1 MGFQLNA
8 KMLTRAPALLL
19 AAGVLWIG
27 IAPTIHASEQVGQS
41 AVTNSQDATPR
52 FVIPTTHDGIGRIVA
67 QVRLNGAGPFR
78 FVVDTG
84 ATHSAVS
91 AELSKKLN
99 LVNQKAGATS
109 VLLSGVTGSAQVAIV
124 RVESLEVGK
133 LSLGPLDMP
142 VIEAVLADA
151 DGVLGADA
159 LVDSRLTIEFKHD
172 RILIEKSSVQAAPR
186 YFYTVPVRFGFGRLL
201 LADAKIGKVHVKAII
216 DTGAERTLGNLALRD
231 ALRIGRDRGQALL
244 TTDVEGVT
252 ADLQP
257 GDVAEA
263 PTLSMGSI
271 KIGQTDVTFGDLH
284 VFKVWGF
291 QTRPA
296 LLIGM
301 DVLGVLDT
309 LIIDYRRKELQMLP
323 ARTSS

>member
-1 MGFQLNA
+1 MRRAAALA
-8 KMLTRAPALLL
+8 MLGALL
-19 AAGVLWIG
+19 AHITTSRAQTDQANVAG
-27 IAPTIHASEQVGQS
+27 AHDEH
-41 AVTNSQDATPR
+41 R
-52 FVIPTTHDGIGRIVA
+52 FVVPTTHDGIGRIVA
-67 QVRLNGAGPFR
+67 NVTINGAGPFR

-91 AELSKKLN
+91 KPLADKLN
-99 LVNQKAGATS
+99 LANQQAGAPS

-159 LVDSRLTIEFKHD
+159 MQDSRLTIDFKND
-172 RILIEKSSVQAAPR
+172 RILIEKSSFQAAPR

-201 LADAKIGKVHVKAII
+201 LADAKIGKVRVKAII
-216 DTGAERTLGNLALRD
+216 DTGAERTLGNISLRN
-231 ALRIGRDRGQALL
+231 ALRIGRDSARGLFS
-244 TTDVEGVT
+244 TDVEGVT

-257 GDVAEA
+257 GDVAAA
-263 PTLSMGSI
+263 PTLSMGAI
-271 KIGQTDVTFGDLH
+271 KIGQTDITFGDLH

-291 QTRPA
+291 QRRPA
-296 LLIGM
+296 VLIGM
-301 DVLGVLDT
+301 DVLGVLDM
-309 LIIDYRRKELQMLP
+309 LIIDYRRKELQVLP
-323 ARTSS
+323 AQTG

>member
-1 MGFQLNA
+1 MDFH
-8 KMLTRAPALLL
+8 RAANLMRSAATLALL
-19 AAGVLWIG
+19 
-27 IAPTIHASEQVGQS
+27 S
-41 AVTNSQDATPR
+41 AVLTHVATSQAQTNEAELTDDQEQHR
-52 FVIPTTHDGIGRIVA
+52 FVVPTTRDGIGRIVA
-67 QVRLNGAGPFR
+67 NVMINGSGPFR

-91 AELSKKLN
+91 KPLAEKLN
-99 LVNQKAGATS
+99 LANQKAGAPS

-159 LVDSRLTIEFKHD
+159 MEDSRLTIDFKND
-172 RILIEKSSVQAAPR
+172 RILIEKSSFQAAPR

-201 LADAKIGKVHVKAII
+201 LADATIGKVRVKAII
-216 DTGAERTLGNLALRD
+216 DTGAQRTLGNISLRN
-231 ALRIGRDRGQALL
+231 ALRIGRDSARGLFS
-244 TTDVEGVT
+244 TDVEGVT

-257 GDVAEA
+257 GDVAAA
-263 PTLSMGSI
+263 PTLSMGAI
-271 KIGQTDVTFGDLH
+271 KIGQTDITFGDLH

-291 QTRPA
+291 QRRPA
-296 LLIGM
+296 VLIGM
-301 DVLGVLDT
+301 DVLGVLDM
-309 LIIDYRRKELQMLP
+309 LIIDYRRKELQVLP
-323 ARTSS
+323 AQAG